1 MDSFDNIQD
10 LSVGGSKD
18 WRMVTLFIGSERRA
32 FQVHLQRLG
41 PLVARFEQKPEGEIH
56 MPQWDAD
63 VFNLVVNWAY
73 NTSLPRIGNLTKWFD
88 PNRPH
93 PDLSLPNTD
102 QFIPF
107 VKSGDTDGAV
117 DHYATITTQPRYQRF
132 SIEEL
137 RLHFAEIQNSG
148 DEIIR
153 HPSNHSESE
162 QARSEDGKAEEYHC
176 TPSRLTIPCCIPDE
190 EAAKAERGQILLL
203 KLAIFSETHKWE
215 PLFNDAMDAF
225 RYGEAQLCRLY
236 APTLHIDLAF
246 ADSQTSK
253 TVQRFILD
261 YATAL
266 GYKHN
271 SMSKYR
277 DLLLS
282 HPEFLSLMLS
292 GMDSRTLVCFGHG
305 RRQISN
311 NFDVK
316 VSYHIHNGRF
326 VMHCKCRAM
335 GGSFAWAGC
344 SGARFLNQKPQ

>member
-1 MDSFDNIQD
+1 
-10 LSVGGSKD
+10 
-18 WRMVTLFIGSERRA
+18 MVTLFIGSERRA

-190 EAAKAERGQILLL
+190 EAAKAERGQICESTLAVFFLLFL
-203 KLAIFSETHKWE
+203 
-215 PLFNDAMDAF
+215 
-225 RYGEAQLCRLY
+225 
-236 APTLHIDLAF
+236 
-246 ADSQTSK
+246 DSGYHVLESVACSSSTSYFY
-253 TVQRFILD
+253 QNQSLILD
-261 YATAL
+261 L
-266 GYKHN
+266 QCSSN
-271 SMSKYR
+271 SRS
-277 DLLLS
+277 
-282 HPEFLSLMLS
+282 FLKRINGNHCSTMLWMRS
-292 GMDSRTLVCFGHG
+292 GMA
-305 RRQISN
+305 RRNCAASMLQLFTST
-311 NFDVK
+311 
-316 VSYHIHNGRF
+316 
-326 VMHCKCRAM
+326 
-335 GGSFAWAGC
+335 
-344 SGARFLNQKPQ
+344 